1 MSAQA
6 SVTKT
11 KKEISESHF
20 EGLHFVTLF
29 IKPFLNIGFCNTGGV
44 ANQVRVH
51 GDYCADHPEA
61 YALHCSY

>member
-6 SVTKT
+6 SVVKT
-11 KKEISESHF
+11 KKKSLNPI
-20 EGLHFVTLF
+20 LNIHFVILF